1 MLRLRLLGCGL
12 AIDDFGCG
20 HSTLQRLME
29 LPFTEMKLDRHLV
42 ADVNNGD
49 PRRLI
54 VLRNALALG
63 RELGLKVI
71 AEGVENAVQLRQLQQ
86 LECDCAQGH
95 LFGKPMDASQIS
107 TFLRGAPLRLQKL
120 EAVPAMRPAQ

>member
-1 MLRLRLLGCGL
+1 
-12 AIDDFGCG
+12 
-20 HSTLQRLME
+20 ME

-71 AEGVENAVQLRQLQQ
+71 AEGVEHAAQLRQLQQ

-95 LFGKPMDASQIS
+95 LFGKPMDARQIG
-107 TFLRGAPLRLQKL
+107 TLLRGAPLRLQKL
-120 EAVPAMRPAQ
+120 EAVPVIRTAQ